1 MHNNI
6 NVILSL
12 VNLSINKQD
21 YKPIRNS
28 AEINA
33 IFQNKPIDFIIAE
46 KNYALIYNPANYEL
60 QVKEQTPTPALIA
73 TFNQT
78 SSLEQILQTFG
89 NL

>member
-1 MHNNI
+1 MHKNI

-12 VNLSINKQD
+12 VNLSKKEQR
-21 YKPIRNS
+21 YKPIRNL
-28 AEINA
+28 AEINTV
-33 IFQNKPIDFIIAE
+33 FQNKPIDFNIAE
-46 KNYALIYNPANYEL
+46 KNYALIFNPANYEL

-73 TFNQT
+73 TFNQK

>member
-1 MHNNI
+1 MHKNI

-12 VNLSINKQD
+12 VNLSKKEQR
-21 YKPIRNS
+21 YKPIRNL
-28 AEINA
+28 AEINTV
-33 IFQNKPIDFIIAE
+33 FQNKPIDFNIAE
-46 KNYALIYNPANYEL
+46 KNYALIFNPANYEL